1 MIIGISWD
9 AKNLIVS
16 EGCRNSSGI
25 FRGTLHGIR
34 RSDMKVKKVM
44 IGIKRVEAGLGDF
57 VRAGEAVERGE
68 KVKKESGIYIT
79 SLDAVRKVLT
89 PQRMALLRLIRE
101 EKPESLHELA
111 RLARR
116 NIKNV
121 SDDVRYLAQ
130 VDLIELR
137 ESDKKVSARV
147 NYDTI
152 LLEIAV

>member
-1 MIIGISWD
+1 
-9 AKNLIVS
+9 
-16 EGCRNSSGI
+16 
-25 FRGTLHGIR
+25 
-34 RSDMKVKKVM
+34 MKVKKVR

-57 VRAGEAVERGE
+57 VRTGEAVERGE
-68 KVKKESGIYIT
+68 KVKKESGVYFT
-79 SLDAVRKVLT
+79 SLDALRKVLT

-101 EKPESLHELA
+101 KKPVSLHGLA

-130 VDLIELR
+130 VGLIELR
-137 ESDKKVSARV
+137 EADKKVSARV

>member
-1 MIIGISWD
+1 MSRGTRRDPMRAKKVKIGI
-9 AKNLIVS
+9 
-16 EGCRNSSGI
+16 RNVESSMAN
-25 FRGTLHGIR
+25 F
-34 RSDMKVKKVM
+34 VKT
-44 IGIKRVEAGLGDF
+44 A
-57 VRAGEAVERGE
+57 EAVKRGE
-68 KVKKESGIYIT
+68 KVKKESGVYFT
-79 SLDAVRKVLT
+79 SLEALRKVLT

-101 EKPESLHELA
+101 KKPVSLHGLA

-130 VDLIELR
+130 VGLIELR
-137 ESDKKVSARV
+137 KADHKGSARV